1 MGHVCYISGFN
12 NRLNIEDKIGLQKC
26 LKKAAKMAKT
36 GLKISPSLI
45 LAY

>member
-1 MGHVCYISGFN
+1 MGHVCCSSGFN
-12 NRLNIEDKIGLQKC
+12 NGLNIEDKIELQKC

-36 GLKISPSLI
+36 RLKISPSLI